1 MIVSVQKSTLNG
13 VIKAPA
19 SKSYTHRAIIV
30 ASLGKDEC
38 KLSRPLLSAD
48 TKSTIA
54 ACKAFG
60 AKIEEI
66 KNSEINNS
74 ELLDSEKDD
83 FSIIV
88 NGFNGKPNVPKS
100 EIDIGN
106 SGTTLRIMTALSGL
120 IEEEIILA
128 GDDSI
133 QTRPN
138 IPLLKTLTEM
148 GAEAYSIKN
157 NGCAPLAVKG
167 KIKPGAVTIDG
178 GISSQF
184 ISALLLACP
193 LLDGDSVVKIDGE
206 LKSKPYVDI
215 TLEIAEKAGV
225 CIQEKYSKEGK
236 NEENECKKNENEE
249 SENENAGIFYEIKGN
264 QKYNLG
270 DYIIPGDF
278 SSASYLLAA
287 GAIIPNAE
295 ITVAG
300 LFPSAQG
307 DRAIVEILE
316 KMGADISW
324 NKENGIVHVQNK
336 SGKRLKG
343 IVWDAGETPD
353 LVPTLA
359 VLGAFADGEMKII
372 NAEHVRFKETDRLKA
387 MTTELQKIGADIEE
401 TKDGLIISGENSKGK
416 MKGAKLHGWDDHRI
430 VMSLFVAGM
439 MIGGVEIDTSESV
452 RISFPEFFEE
462 MRKLGAVFE
471 KMN

>member
-1 MIVSVQKSTLNG
+1 MIITVQKSIPAGTL
-13 VIKAPA
+13 KAPA

-30 ASLGKDEC
+30 SSLGKKKC
-38 KLSRPLLSAD
+38 QLSQPLLSAD
-48 TKSTIA
+48 TRSTID
-54 ACKAFG
+54 ACRAFG
-60 AKIEEI
+60 ATVEEI
-66 KNSEINNS
+66 KNENEETILVVS
-74 ELLDSEKDD
+74 
-83 FSIIV
+83 
-88 NGFNGKPNVPKS
+88 GFDGKPKAPDY

-120 IEEEIILA
+120 TEDEIILT
-128 GDDSI
+128 GDESI

-148 GAEAYSIKN
+148 GADAYSIKN

-167 KIKPGAVTIDG
+167 KIKPGTVSING
-178 GISSQF
+178 GVSSQF

-225 CIQEKYSKEGK
+225 HICEGK
-236 NEENECKKNENEE
+236 NESNT
-249 SENENAGIFYEIKGN
+249 SENTVYYKIQGN
-264 QKYNLG
+264 QKYDLG

-278 SSASYLLAA
+278 SSASYLLAM
-287 GAIIPNAE
+287 GALIPGAD
-295 ITVAG
+295 ITAVG

-307 DRAIVEILE
+307 DSAIVEILE

-324 NKENGIVHVQNK
+324 NKETGIIHVQNK
-336 SGKRLKG
+336 DEKRLKG

-359 VLGAFADGEMKII
+359 VLGAFADGEMRII

-387 MTTELQKIGADIEE
+387 MATELQKLGVVIEE
-401 TKDGLIISGENSKGK
+401 TKDGLLISGEKSKGK
-416 MKGAKLHGWDDHRI
+416 IKPIEKILHGWDDHRI
-430 VMSLFVAGM
+430 VMSLFIAGM
-439 MIGGVEIDTSESV
+439 IVGGVEIDTAESV
-452 RISFPEFFEE
+452 RISYPNFFEE
-462 MRKLGAVFE
+462 MKKLNIDFA
-471 KMN
+471 KN